1 MPRKKPIATAR
12 SPQAAQDTPAH
23 DSDSSNLKL
32 SGIALP
38 DSYIQ
43 KHISF
48 PPLAVDEISEQE
60 LCQHWGL
67 PPAELLSL
75 VAQGKLAALE
85 QRCPVRLDIPDAL
98 IPFRCEDA
106 TDIAKGLGYSRTA
119 VRLIFKIS
127 EVERYARL
135 SALSPLK
142 AASRHAASLSEL
154 FAEQPTQAEQHTA
167 VPVSSTLPASV
178 SPDTDRLL
186 SEYKQAKLSEGVWRA
201 SSLPDHENRL
211 GYLIEII
218 GNKPIQEISRAD
230 MTYVK
235 KILQKLPPNRARS
248 PRYRG
253 KSISELVL
261 MPHEKTLNVK
271 TVNIIIEA
279 IASFFEWC
287 VREEYINKN
296 PAKSLQIRDCRDPKS
311 LRDAFTSDEIRRIF
325 LSEEYL
331 KLKNAKPHY
340 FWPPLIALYTGMRLE
355 EICQLH
361 CGDIRLD
368 VQSGRW
374 IVDICDAPD
383 ADNAMQ
389 KYIKTRNARRS
400 ISIHEALIDAGLL
413 AYVQEMRE
421 AGHPRVFPQL
431 RRTEKTPKY
440 GKQVSKAFSALLRSL
455 DITGK
460 KSFHSLRH
468 SFSHYFHERGLHN
481 DVFRQIFG
489 HEIEGLAGR
498 QYGTKFGIAKCY
510 DEIISK
516 IDWGLSPFA

>member
-1 MPRKKPIATAR
+1 MR
-12 SPQAAQDTPAH
+12 QDTPAR
-23 DSDSSNLKL
+23 DSDSSSLKL

-48 PPLAVDEISEQE
+48 PPLAVDEISEEE

-67 PPAELLSL
+67 SPAEILSL
-75 VAQGKLAALE
+75 VVQGKLAAVE
-85 QRCPVRLDIPDAL
+85 QRCPVRVDIPAAL
-98 IPFRCEDA
+98 LPFRCEDV
-106 TDIAKGLGYSRTA
+106 TDIAKGLGYFRTA
-119 VRLIFKIS
+119 VRLVFKIP
-127 EVERYARL
+127 EAERYARV
-135 SALSPLK
+135 SALSPLR
-142 AASRHAASLSEL
+142 APSQHAASSSEFIAGQPPL
-154 FAEQPTQAEQHTA
+154 TEQP
-167 VPVSSTLPASV
+167 VSEPSARSV
-178 SPDTDRLL
+178 SAFLSPDKLL
-186 SEYKQAKLSEGVWRA
+186 GEYKQAKLSEGAWRV

-218 GNKPIQEISRAD
+218 GDKPVQEISRAD
-230 MTYVK
+230 MKSFRET
-235 KILQKLPPNRARS
+235 LQKLPPNRTRS

-253 KSISELVL
+253 KSISEVVL
-261 MPHEKTLNVK
+261 MSHEKTLNVK

-279 IASFFEWC
+279 ISSFFEWC

-296 PAKSLQIRDCRDPKS
+296 PAKDLQIRDSRDPKS
-311 LRDAFTSDEIRRIF
+311 LRDAFTYEEIRQIF
-325 LSEEYL
+325 RSEEYL
-331 KLKNAKPHY
+331 KTRTAKPHY

-368 VQSGRW
+368 GQSNQW
-374 IVDICDAPD
+374 IIDICDAPD
-383 ADNAMQ
+383 ADNTMQ
-389 KYIKTRNARRS
+389 KHIKTRNARRS
-400 ISIHEALIDAGLL
+400 IPIHEALIDAGLL
-413 AYVQEMRE
+413 AYMHAMKE

-431 RRTEKTPKY
+431 RRTAKTPKF
-440 GKQVSKAFSALLRSL
+440 GKQVSKAFSALLKSL

-468 SFSHYFHERGLHN
+468 TFSHYFHERGLHN

-489 HEIEGLAGR
+489 HEIEGLAGK
-498 QYGTKFGIAKCY
+498 QYGTKFGIAQCY

-516 IDWGLSPFA
+516 IDWGLSPLV

>member
-1 MPRKKPIATAR
+1 MPRKKPIATGR

-23 DSDSSNLKL
+23 DSDSSNLEL

-38 DSYIQ
+38 DSFIQ

-75 VAQGKLAALE
+75 VAQGKLAAVE
-85 QRCPVRLDIPDAL
+85 QRCPVRLNIPAAL

-106 TDIAKGLGYSRTA
+106 TDLAKELGYFRTA
-119 VRLIFKIS
+119 IRLVFKTP
-127 EVERYARL
+127 EVERYTRV
-135 SALSPLK
+135 SALSTLK
-142 AASRHAASLSEL
+142 VESRHAVSTPDFTGQTPLAEQHLVVSAPPTRPVSASLS
-154 FAEQPTQAEQHTA
+154 
-167 VPVSSTLPASV
+167 
-178 SPDTDRLL
+178 TDKLL
-186 SEYKQAKLSEGVWRA
+186 AEYKQAKLSEGAWRA

-218 GNKPIQEISRAD
+218 GNKPVQEISRAD
-230 MTYVK
+230 MKYIK
-235 KILQKLPPNRARS
+235 KILQKLPPNRTRS
-248 PRYRG
+248 LRYRG
-253 KSISELVL
+253 KSIRELML
-261 MPHEKTLNVK
+261 MSHEKTLNVK
-271 TVNIIIEA
+271 TVNIILEA

-296 PAKSLQIRDCRDPKS
+296 PAKTLQISDCRDPKS

-331 KLKNAKPHY
+331 KLKNVKPHY